1 MKLALVD
8 DDLVCSQLAAKT
20 LHEAGYSAEI
30 FTSVAS
36 FKSAYQRDTFDMVFL
51 DWVMPE
57 TSGIEV
63 LKWLRES
70 AGSNVP
76 VVMISAK
83 VESDDIAEALDA
95 GADDYVIK
103 PFDSKVLLARV
114 KALVRRV
121 YDKQRS
127 DGMLSIN
134 GVVLN
139 PHTGLASLLDEPI
152 ELTTKEFELAHS
164 LFRNLGRPLSR
175 SYLLETIWGKNRDVI
190 TRTLDAHV
198 SKIRRKL
205 NLRPENGFVLQ
216 TIYGYGYRLELVE
229 DATDIAS
236 G

>member
-20 LHEAGYSAEI
+20 LLEAGYGAEI

-36 FKSAYQRDTFDMVFL
+36 FKNAYQRDTFDIVFL

-57 TSGIEV
+57 LSGLEV

-70 AGSNVP
+70 AGSTVP
-76 VVMISAK
+76 VVMISARA
-83 VESDDIAEALDA
+83 ESDDIAEALDA
-95 GADDYVIK
+95 GADDYVTK
-103 PFDSKVLLARV
+103 PFDAKILLARV
-114 KALVRRV
+114 NALVRRV

-127 DGMLSIN
+127 DSMISVN

-139 PHTGLASLLDEPI
+139 PHSGLASFRDEPI

-198 SKIRRKL
+198 SKIRGKL
-205 NLRPENGFVLQ
+205 NLRPESGFVLQ
-216 TIYGYGYRLELVE
+216 TIYGYGYRLELV
-229 DATDIAS
+229 DDGRTVPSD
-236 G
+236 